1 MLLNIG
7 TTSYCVA
14 AVDNDVLLHCYTMVD
29 YWATVH
35 ATCQYNVLV
44 HYYSTLYRKYNLHN
58 ISAGYLELYLGIHLR
73 WVYLQLRGKIRK

>member
-1 MLLNIG
+1 MCC
-7 TTSYCVA
+7 YMQ
-14 AVDNDVLLHCYTMVD
+14 LLHYGQLLD
-29 YWATVH
+29 YC
-35 ATCQYNVLV
+35 TCQYNEPV